1 MGQGQDKGVGM
12 ARSDLMRFWE
22 LLADIKFTD
31 GPPQLT
37 ENDVRRMSEV
47 EVLP

>member
-1 MGQGQDKGVGM
+1 MGQGWDKGVGM

-22 LLADIKFTD
+22 LLVDIKFTD
-31 GPPQLT
+31 GTPQLT